1 MPSRGKYQ
9 IASQEERKIAQRDQ
23 SFRNCVATLFVF
35 FILFLLV
42 LIANLLWK
50 KTNTSSSSSSSTN
63 VDEKR
68 LMGYQ
73 YNNGYK
79 KSEET
84 TTTTGNTIDTSIDI
98 ITEEYI
104 SSNEKTSHNFENTTM
119 QKFLEM
125 NTSRTLSDIINTLSN
140 DTITTNSQNR
150 ISTTV
155 RRMESTEEPK
165 VHYSNITDTTL
176 FENEVSE
183 NERENS
189 STMTLTIIA
198 EATNESIDKTE
209 SDSQVST
216 KYSTISTDNEFVS
229 NSSSFDQ
236 ISSKENTNTITEKL
250 NNITTASFF
259 YLNTS
264 ELSTVTNITKK
275 NNSSLINNSTNQFL
289 SSTTYK
295 PIEFISES
303 TDFTK
308 SLFPQVENTF
318 TKETVIT
325 NEFVTNIFMT
335 SNTESIF
342 TTDSYITDIENNIC
356 NSGQC
361 KQIAAK
367 ILSYMNHSADPC
379 EDFYEYA
386 CGGMIADPQIIDL
399 NLANKAY
406 HRIAKQMLE
415 DADRDPPSPFTKYYN
430 SCMKYENINIDE
442 RIMIVNEAINK
453 IQRFDHEEFKSNF
466 TNLYAELLKSYSPL
480 LFDVAVD
487 LDENNPS
494 SYTIKIGP
502 VLDKNLFDSENTDDL
517 CYASEAEIQKQ
528 FVDLEDIYE
537 DYTTCKQNNTRFVS
551 SITNALKALG
561 VFNNSDNMEQN
572 VSITVFNIDNE
583 IVQKFFSLFPS
594 ENEIRKAYLM
604 KNYTEVSID
613 ELNKTTTFINWYNL
627 TTSLI
632 SKNVNAKFQ
641 VYFYEELV
649 KGLQNLETFWKNE
662 PMYFHNAILSL
673 YAQKLYHDLIITKH
687 QDMKQHCLKVSTNL
701 LRSEASNL
709 YMSSL
714 SDKEI
719 TFMNRTVR
727 ILFDELKETLKLEI
741 KKRSW
746 VTEEERQALLS
757 KINDLKLSIPEVPYF
772 QYEEEY
778 KFNLSD
784 NYLENSLNL
793 MRRYRLSIYS
803 VISLEINPDTP
814 KQMYVYIDIYFT
826 YVNEIFYFDILH
838 CSWTHYATP
847 FQSKGVAVYSLNLII
862 IPFGAIDYGDVFISN
877 YESSFSYLTWAT
889 IGNLIARQI
898 SHHFDANG
906 MHYWNQTRNTTCSLV
921 SKHTMFEDYISCHK
935 DSIYKE
941 KMNMTLPLTSQKI
954 SFKISELTLNEYFS
968 EIMGLRLTHDTFER
982 LRSFSKNYL
991 PWLEPNINQLFYLT
1005 YAQMYCTKSLLTT
1018 SYISLH
1024 ENEELPSRIRVFVS
1038 ASNNN
1043 LLGETWNCSKGS
1055 QIVPSI
1061 TCDVFPYLKESEDTE
1076 IFSN

>member
-9 IASQEERKIAQRDQ
+9 IANQKDRKIAQRDQ

-50 KTNTSSSSSSSTN
+50 KTNTSSSSPSSTN
-63 VDEKR
+63 VDEKH

-84 TTTTGNTIDTSIDI
+84 TTTTGNTIDKSIDI
-98 ITEEYI
+98 ITGEYI
-104 SSNEKTSHNFENTTM
+104 SSNEKTSHNFENNTTM

-125 NTSRTLSDIINTLSN
+125 STSRSPSDIINTLSN
-140 DTITTNSQNR
+140 DTIITTNLQNR

-165 VHYSNITDTTL
+165 VHYSNITDTIL

-183 NERENS
+183 NEQENS

-198 EATNESIDKTE
+198 ETTNESIDKTE

-236 ISSKENTNTITEKL
+236 ISSKDNTNTITEKL
-250 NNITTASFF
+250 NNITTAPFF

-264 ELSTVTNITKK
+264 DLSTITDITKK

-295 PIEFISES
+295 PIEFISKS
-303 TDFTK
+303 TDFMK
-308 SLFPQVENTF
+308 ILLPQVENTF
-318 TKETVIT
+318 TKETVIM
-325 NEFVTNIFMT
+325 NEFVTNTFMT

-406 HRIAKQMLE
+406 HRIAEQMLK
-415 DADRDPPSPFTKYYN
+415 DANRDPPSPFTKYYN

-442 RIMIVNEAINK
+442 RIVIGKYSILMQLILLNTKEYLLVNEAINK

-494 SYTIKIGP
+494 SYTIRVGP
-502 VLDKNLFDSENTDDL
+502 VLDKNLFDSENTDDF

-632 SKNVNAKFQ
+632 SKNVNTKFQ

-649 KGLQNLETFWKNE
+649 KGLQNLEAFWKNE

-673 YAQKLYHDLIITKH
+673 YAQKLYHELIITKN

-714 SDKEI
+714 SNKEI

-746 VTEEERQALLS
+746 VTDEERQALLS
-757 KINDLKLSIPEVPYF
+757 KINDLKLSIPEVSYF

-778 KFNLSD
+778 KLNLSD

-803 VISLEINPDTP
+803 VISSEINPDTP
-814 KQMYVYIDIYFT
+814 KQI
-826 YVNEIFYFDILH
+826 
-838 CSWTHYATP
+838 WTHYATP

-898 SHHFDANG
+898 SHHFDPNG
-906 MHYWNQTRNTTCSLV
+906 MHYWNQTRNTIYSLV

-1061 TCDVFPYLKESEDTE
+1061 TCDVFPYLKESEDTV

>member
-50 KTNTSSSSSSSTN
+50 KTNTSSSSPSSTN

-79 KSEET
+79 ESEET
-84 TTTTGNTIDTSIDI
+84 TTTTGNTIDI
-98 ITEEYI
+98 ITGEYI
-104 SSNEKTSHNFENTTM
+104 SSNEKTSHNFEKNTTM

-125 NTSRTLSDIINTLSN
+125 STSRTLSDIINTLSN
-140 DTITTNSQNR
+140 DTITTNAQNQ

-155 RRMESTEEPK
+155 NRMESTEEPK

-236 ISSKENTNTITEKL
+236 INSKDNTNTITEKL
-250 NNITTASFF
+250 NNITTAPFF

-264 ELSTVTNITKK
+264 ELSTITDINKK

-303 TDFTK
+303 TNFTK
-308 SLFPQVENTF
+308 ILLPQVENTF

-325 NEFVTNIFMT
+325 NEFVTNTFMT

-406 HRIAKQMLE
+406 HRIAEQMLKN
-415 DADRDPPSPFTKYYN
+415 ADRDPPSPFTKYYN

-442 RIMIVNEAINK
+442 RIVIVNEAINK

-494 SYTIKIGP
+494 SYTIRVGP
-502 VLDKNLFDSENTDDL
+502 VLDKNLFDSENTDDF

-632 SKNVNAKFQ
+632 SKNINAKFQ

-649 KGLQNLETFWKNE
+649 KGLQNLEAFWKNE

-673 YAQKLYHDLIITKH
+673 YAQRLYHELIITKH

-746 VTEEERQALLS
+746 VTDEEHQVLLS

-803 VISLEINPDTP
+803 VISLKINPDTP
-814 KQMYVYIDIYFT
+814 KQI
-826 YVNEIFYFDILH
+826 
-838 CSWTHYATP
+838 WTHYATP

-1061 TCDVFPYLKESEDTE
+1061 TCDVFPYLKESEDIE
-1076 IFSN
+1076 ISSN